1 MLKYPDLGIDS
12 LAIFDHHITITL
24 LSCCIQTPPRI
35 CMDDLVVFLRKEG
48 FKSLLH
54 FFKYIIL
61 SFFHRKNLFQ
71 HKEKCITYV

>member
-54 FFKYIIL
+54 FF
-61 SFFHRKNLFQ
+61 
-71 HKEKCITYV
+71 